1 MSLGR
6 LLGGRVAGGVLGLSG
21 VNYEV
26 FVQLLS
32 VDIVQFTLAE
42 RTIGKNVLKGR
53 CRRDFAVLRSFP
65 WSSHCL
71 VPLLALK
78 MPLKISNES
87 YQGGKTNIQRNDHN
101 RCYKKTFSQSETDP

>member
-1 MSLGR
+1 MVSSPLLLRVSLGR

-42 RTIGKNVLKGR
+42 RTTGKM
-53 CRRDFAVLRSFP
+53 F
-65 WSSHCL
+65 
-71 VPLLALK
+71 
-78 MPLKISNES
+78 
-87 YQGGKTNIQRNDHN
+87 
-101 RCYKKTFSQSETDP
+101 